1 MKQDERITKHDV
13 KFGTNRYENIPEL
26 GRTLLL
32 HCYSSFHIRLTVKK
46 INETL

>member
-1 MKQDERITKHDV
+1 MKQDGRIMKHNV

-26 GRTLLL
+26 ERTPLRY
-32 HCYSSFHIRLTVKK
+32 YSSFHIRLTIKK